1 MGLPE
6 LEKLAPVTEVKPQD
20 LFSYG
25 EFFDPDAPPPKK
37 NASKVRDEPTN
48 RRTDEHKRKIKS
60 KRPGS

>member
-6 LEKLAPVTEVKPQD
+6 LEKLAPVTEVKPED

-37 NASKVRDEPTN
+37 QKPSKVRD
-48 RRTDEHKRKIKS
+48 DHKRKIKS
-60 KRPGS
+60 KRPTG